1 MKKIGSA
8 NPVTN
13 QTGVFQCAPCG
24 RLKQRLAEKMNAFKN
39 LHEEDTSNFYRRE
52 DRYVFLDEDSLKRM
66 YNNDDIIEH
75 IKKNAKWFF
84 DSVKGVELY
93 EVKV

>member
-24 RLKQRLAEKMNAFKN
+24 RLKQRLAEIVKFDDENMNAFKN

-52 DRYVFLDEDSLKRM
+52 DR
-66 YNNDDIIEH
+66 
-75 IKKNAKWFF
+75 
-84 DSVKGVELY
+84 
-93 EVKV
+93 